1 MEHLNEQVIHDS
13 SEHSKLPE
21 LFESYLSSPSS
32 PHASKSLG
40 SCSSLLLTLL
50 CIKEGERER
59 GRGRRREERGGRRGE
74 GGEGRERGTEG
85 GTASIKVLQTNTHSS
100 YLVQALVRISKDFLC
115 FRYTNP
121 FKR

>member
-1 MEHLNEQVIHDS
+1 MQTMVRLNEQVIHDS

-32 PHASKSLG
+32 PHASKSLS

-74 GGEGRERGTEG
+74 GERDRGRDCFNQSTSNKHTFFLPCSGSCQNQQRFPVFQIHK
-85 GTASIKVLQTNTHSS
+85 SIQEV
-100 YLVQALVRISKDFLC
+100 
-115 FRYTNP
+115 
-121 FKR
+121 